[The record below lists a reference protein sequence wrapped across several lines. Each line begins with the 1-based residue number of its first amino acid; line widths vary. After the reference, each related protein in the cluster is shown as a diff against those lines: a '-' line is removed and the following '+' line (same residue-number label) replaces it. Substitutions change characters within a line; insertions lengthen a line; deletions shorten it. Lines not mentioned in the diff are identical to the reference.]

1 MIYRR
6 NKLIKCKRLSSAEMA
21 SALID
26 FHALTAADAVS
37 GSYGQSKKTNKQI
50 QKYRKGQQILL
61 NIGKNGNISQ
71 TDINIARRFAIK
83 YMCIDKTSCNL
94 AQARAKNWKQMK
106 TKTTLGVPPD
116 EDSFY

>member
-1 MIYRR
+1 
-6 NKLIKCKRLSSAEMA
+6 MA

-61 NIGKNGNISQ
+61 NIGKNGNIS
-71 TDINIARRFAIK
+71 
-83 YMCIDKTSCNL
+83 
-94 AQARAKNWKQMK
+94 
-106 TKTTLGVPPD
+106 
-116 EDSFY
+116 